1 LIVGVDSAK
10 LGIPNERGTQMSEQM
25 DDREIAGVAITIVG
39 AIAENF
45 ISDGYCDPLMYN
57 ALRATANLAERLG
70 DCEDLVVNLKL
81 TIMEAGEVM
90 NRMIDELGLPVEKNT
105 WESKCDHDHET
116 D

>member
-1 LIVGVDSAK
+1 
-10 LGIPNERGTQMSEQM
+10 MSEQM
-25 DDREIAGVAITIVG
+25 EDRDIAGVALTLIG

-45 ISDGYCDPLMYN
+45 ISDGYCDPLMYQ
-57 ALRATANLAERLG
+57 ALQASTQLAERLG
-70 DCEDLVVNLKL
+70 DCDELIVNLKL

-105 WESKCDHDHET
+105 WESKCDSDHDHGT